1 MICPSRTCNVTRLR
15 FCTPDVNRGKASG
28 SESKICAEEEE
39 EVEEEEEE
47 EVEEEG
53 LLIFSRIKNLKTP
66 DKKDNISK
74 LLNRVLL
81 K

>member
-47 EVEEEG
+47 VEEEG
-53 LLIFSRIKNLKTP
+53 LLIFFRI
-66 DKKDNISK
+66 
-74 LLNRVLL
+74 
-81 K
+81 